1 MGGALRKFPIIYI
14 WLSLDEEKALRKVKE
29 VFRISRRS
37 FQIWTVPMAATAPV
51 TKVYNRDFATRVAS
65 MGYLKKSSFWG
76 ATEKQHIVMQSFFYS
91 ASSLLEFAPS

>member
-1 MGGALRKFPIIYI
+1 MGGALREFPIIYI

-51 TKVYNRDFATRVAS
+51 TKVYNHDFATRVAS
-65 MGYLKKSSFWG
+65 MGYLKHFQKIIFLG
-76 ATEKQHIVMQSFFYS
+76 GYREATHSYAII
-91 ASSLLEFAPS
+91 LLFCKFVT